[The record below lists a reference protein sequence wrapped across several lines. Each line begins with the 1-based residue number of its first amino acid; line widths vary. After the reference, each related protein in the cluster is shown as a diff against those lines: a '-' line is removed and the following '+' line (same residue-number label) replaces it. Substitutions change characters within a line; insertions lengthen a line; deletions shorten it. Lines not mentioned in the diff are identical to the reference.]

1 MTVSSY
7 LNNFMVLLET
17 MDYEDY
23 ESYYEAVYSIY
34 SMYEYNRAHMPDEVN
49 SLIEKYFENLDSVL
63 ECIIAHYI
71 FDLSI
76 EIEKLESRITASF
89 DTSYSK
95 SLTNSELEYNR
106 KVNDQIN
113 NLLSI
118 INIRNT
124 PAEKVL
130 IILCNDIDPLLTK
143 NIIRAVP
150 SALNE
155 DFRRRFKSLYRR
167 NKIVDTANNAYE
179 KICSFFSNIKSSL

>member
-7 LNNFMVLLET
+7 LNNFMTLLET

-23 ESYYEAVYSIY
+23 ESYYEAVYSIH

-63 ECIIAHYI
+63 ECIIAHYV
-71 FDLSI
+71 FDLNI
-76 EIEKLESRITASF
+76 EIKKLESRITTSF
-89 DTSYSK
+89 DTSYNRI
-95 SLTNSELEYNR
+95 LTNSELEYNR

-118 INIRNT
+118 IDIRNT

-130 IILCNDIDPLLTK
+130 IILCNDIDPMLSK
-143 NIIRAVP
+143 NIMRVVP

-167 NKIVDTANNAYE
+167 NKIVDTVNNTYE
-179 KICSFFSNIKSSL
+179 KICNYFSNIKSSL

>member
-49 SLIEKYFENLDSVL
+49 SLIEKYFENLDSIL
-63 ECIIAHYI
+63 ECIIDHYL

-150 SALNE
+150 STLNE

-179 KICSFFSNIKSSL
+179 KICSFFSNIKSGL